1 MLVTERDI
9 QHKKEEI
16 AMLTQMLDNAKK
28 DLKQLE
34 KLVQENHRI
43 DAPNKW
49 LDNEVE
55 V

>member
-28 DLKQLE
+28 DLKHLE
-34 KLVQENHRI
+34 KLLNEQQEN
-43 DAPNKW
+43 K
-49 LDNEVE
+49 
-55 V
+55 